1 MLDIQWLED
10 HSPTDQFEKRLTP
23 DSCESFKEAE
33 ICHHIVGLSKLGD
46 IAWEYAK
53 LDDIKITL
61 TLAHLRIGYL
71 VGNPEVGN
79 SEYVGHQDCP
89 PQPLCFF
96 AQFIRYMG
104 PG

>member
-1 MLDIQWLED
+1 MMIKMMIMTMLIIARDGFLQQNWDGSLD
-10 HSPTDQFEKRLTP
+10 HD
-23 DSCESFKEAE
+23 E
-33 ICHHIVGLSKLGD
+33 INDDGDDDDDHHHGH
-46 IAWEYAK
+46 W
-53 LDDIKITL
+53 ITL

>member
-1 MLDIQWLED
+1 MANYVI
-10 HSPTDQFEKRLTP
+10 EKNQKTYCICGPPKLKTKEVLILTLSILINAFP
-23 DSCESFKEAE
+23 DE
-33 ICHHIVGLSKLGD
+33 LMM
-46 IAWEYAK
+46 
-53 LDDIKITL
+53 ITL